1 MIIIGA
7 DLSLGSSALCIFK
20 DNNLIFKNYTTKKS
34 NYKWIKNT
42 LHLIDYTFHN
52 FENDNNY
59 TESEVYK
66 LKKYDE
72 ITDNIKNDI
81 ISIIGTNEKVKIFI
95 EGYAFSANGKLIDI
109 ITFSTL
115 LRVKLLNLPNTEIK
129 IVSPSSLKSF
139 IGSEVY
145 NKDKKGV
152 YRNESGKAAGSFDKK
167 DMMEALLKLDLKFEY
182 MDYLKANKDLLLS
195 TKDIPK
201 PFDDTS
207 DSACLMYYGIKEN
220 NIII

>member
-7 DLSLGSSALCIFK
+7 DLSLGSSALCILK
-20 DNNLIFKNYTTKKS
+20 DGDLIFKNYTNKKS

-42 LHLIDYTFHN
+42 THLIDYNFHN

-72 ITDNIKNDI
+72 ITENIKNDI
-81 ISIIGTNEKVKIFI
+81 IKVIGVDEQVKIFI

-115 LRVKLLNLPNTEIK
+115 LRIKLLNLPNTEII

-139 IGSEVY
+139 IGSQVY
-145 NKDKKGV
+145 DKDKKGV
-152 YRNESGKAAGSFDKK
+152 YRNEDGKASGSFDKK
-167 DMMEALLKLDLKFEY
+167 DMMEALLKLDLNFKY
-182 MDYLKANKDLLLS
+182 IDYLKDNKEILLS

-201 PFDDTS
+201 PFDDTT
-207 DSACLMYYGIKEN
+207 DSACLMYYGVIQN
-220 NIII
+220 NINI